1 MALRDNRGGRE
12 FDKFVADA
20 TGDTAMRMS
29 VTSSVVIEVDSTAG
43 TITLEG
49 DTHIAEASGK
59 TVLAA
64 TAVEG
69 KERIGIQLLNTGTD
83 DGSAANRSTKVQ
95 VWGSLVGTP
104 STLPGT
110 NWTEIGDSRDLDVAT
125 SAYKAIATTPIKWVA
140 ITAYLDNNSASIDT
154 TLVAYL
160 MAD

>member
-1 MALRDNRGGRE
+1 MALRDTRGGRE

-49 DTHIAEASGK
+49 DTHIAEGSAI

-69 KERIGIQLLNTGTD
+69 KERIGIQLLNTGVA
-83 DGSAANRSTKVQ
+83 SAANRDTLVQ

-104 STLPGT
+104 GSLPGT
-110 NWTEIGDSRDLDVAT
+110 NWTQIGDNIDLNAAT

-140 ITAYLDNNSASIDT
+140 ITAYLDDPSAEIDT